1 LAGYIA
7 FDGEICDLGDK
18 GVWWSST
25 ENVSNTAW
33 NRFVSKGFKNVY
45 RDDEIK
51 ESGVSL
57 RCIKSKI
64 K

>member
-1 LAGYIA
+1 MSGYIS
-7 FDGEICDLGDK
+7 FDGEICDIGSK

-33 NRFVSKGFKNVY
+33 NRFVSIGFKNVY

-51 ESGVSL
+51 ESGLTV
-57 RCIKSKI
+57 RCIKFK
-64 K
+64 KK